1 MTFKVNPEKSIK
13 KLPQILLN
21 DEFENYAKTFGKNY
35 NNIENLLASKSL
47 NELKS
52 NHLTNSQVY
61 LTHPN
66 TSNTNSNTQTFNAY
80 IKTSPNNTSIFD
92 TNNNTMK
99 SKISKEKSFYLD
111 EMDLQSPLN
120 HANVHVL
127 ELEVKNVSKDSGKT
141 SE

>member
-1 MTFKVNPEKSIK
+1 MAFKVNPEKSIK

-21 DEFENYAKTFGKNY
+21 DEFENYAKTFDKNY

-61 LTHPN
+61 LTNPN
-66 TSNTNSNTQTFNAY
+66 TSNINNNTQTFNAC
-80 IKTSPNNTSIFD
+80 NNNN
-92 TNNNTMK
+92 NNNTMK
-99 SKISKEKSFYLD
+99 SKITKEKSFYLD

-127 ELEVKNVSKDSGKT
+127 ELEVKNISKDSGT
-141 SE
+141 RNNF

>member
-35 NNIENLLASKSL
+35 NNIESLLASKSL
-47 NELKS
+47 NEFKS
-52 NHLTNSQVY
+52 NQLTNSQVFI
-61 LTHPN
+61 THPN
-66 TSNTNSNTQTFNAY
+66 TSTTNTNH
-80 IKTSPNNTSIFD
+80 NNTTTAGASTSIESNFLS
-92 TNNNTMK
+92 NTMK
-99 SKISKEKSFYLD
+99 AKFTREKSFYLD

-127 ELEVKNVSKDSGKT
+127 ELEVKNVSKDSGN
-141 SE
+141 

>member
-35 NNIENLLASKSL
+35 NNIESLLASKSL
-47 NELKS
+47 NEFKS
-52 NHLTNSQVY
+52 NQLTNSQVY

-66 TSNTNSNTQTFNAY
+66 TSTSTNH
-80 IKTSPNNTSIFD
+80 NNINNNSTTAGASTSIE
-92 TNNNTMK
+92 TNFLSNTMK
-99 SKISKEKSFYLD
+99 SKFAREKSFYLD

-120 HANVHVL
+120 HTNVHVL
-127 ELEVKNVSKDSGKT
+127 ELEVKNVSKDSGN
-141 SE
+141 

>member
-66 TSNTNSNTQTFNAY
+66 TSNTNSSTLIAHIIILY
-80 IKTSPNNTSIFD
+80 IRHITLIKFSI
-92 TNNNTMK
+92 K
-99 SKISKEKSFYLD
+99 Y
-111 EMDLQSPLN
+111 
-120 HANVHVL
+120 
-127 ELEVKNVSKDSGKT
+127 
-141 SE
+141 